1 MRLLIPIF
9 VAAVTSLTNCTSS
22 IALVGSSEV
31 SAYDDYVAS
40 KTPQSIFK
48 RLESRANE
56 PFILG
61 GEDVTGLTLTTLS
74 LFKKLGD
81 RGSLRAIQNATESQ
95 RSAIRLFVKPDD
107 LDSRFLS
114 TRKMLDGIPVDQNW
128 PAMQAEKASLEVV
141 GS

>member
-1 MRLLIPIF
+1 MRLLLPIF
-9 VAAVTSLTNCTSS
+9 VAAAFSLTNCSS
-22 IALVGSSEV
+22 SVDLINSHEV
-31 SAYDDYVAS
+31 SEYDNYVAG
-40 KTPQSIFK
+40 KKPELIFQQ
-48 RLESRANE
+48 LESRANE

-74 LFKKLGD
+74 LFKNLGD
-81 RGSLRAIQNATESQ
+81 KETLRAIQNATESQ

-114 TRKMLDGIPVDQNW
+114 TRKILDDIPVNQNW
-128 PAMQAEKASLEVV
+128 PAMQAERTNSELD